1 MDQQDK
7 AWIQFVV
14 SAVRTALKSVEI
26 GSVSQRA
33 TRNGFVL
40 EILDTEGGPI
50 GSFEL
55 RAPVVKPKG
64 ARAPA
69 ALALGSGMSAAEV
82 SAAPTQPAGA
92 LTLAGI
98 GLAKVRTKGVPEALA
113 RSVAWGAAGD
123 GLVEGLV
130 TAAHRPAV
138 VAADPSAVFFPILM
152 PPAGTG
158 VVLGLRGP
166 MELAADLGRSIASTL
181 IRGEVT
187 TATHGPMS
195 EVTLPVCADEGALA
209 TAISYAVDAGL
220 AVTMTVRRMRKPRG
234 A

>member
-1 MDQQDK
+1 MDQDR

-14 SAVRTALKSVEI
+14 SAVRTALKNTEI

-40 EILDTEGGPI
+40 EILDTDGAPL

-69 ALALGSGMSAAEV
+69 LALGSGMSAAEA

-98 GLAKVRTKGVPEALA
+98 GLAKVRTKGVPAALA
-113 RSVAWGAAGD
+113 RSVAWGDAGD

-138 VAADPSAVFFPILM
+138 VAADPAAVFFPILM

-166 MELAADLGRSIASTL
+166 MELAADLGRSIAGTV

-187 TATHGPMS
+187 TAAHGPVS
-195 EVTLPVCADEGALA
+195 EVALPVCADEGAIA

-220 AVTMTVRRMRKPRG
+220 AVTMTVRKMRKPRG